1 MRQAPVILVLE
12 DHDQARFVIRA
23 VLEDGGFSVIEA
35 MDETEVIIVCK
46 RADQPID
53 LLVSDVILDG
63 AKGNDV
69 ASRISALRPALPILF
84 ISGYCVEDLVIRGV
98 LYGDQFSP
106 GRVSFLQKPFAPQTL
121 LDDVERLIAM
131 QGGSYSAAK

>member
-35 MDETEVIIVCK
+35 RDETEAIIVCE
-46 RADQPID
+46 RANQTID
-53 LLVSDVILDG
+53 LLVSDVMLNG

-69 ASRISALRPALPILF
+69 ASRILALRPALPILF
-84 ISGYCVEDLVIRGV
+84 ISGYCVEDFSHPRCAVRRSV
-98 LYGDQFSP
+98 LTGT
-106 GRVSFLQKPFAPQTL
+106 SFLLAEAVCTTN
-121 LDDVERLIAM
+121 VARRC
-131 QGGSYSAAK
+131 

>member
-1 MRQAPVILVLE
+1 MTKLGSVV
-12 DHDQARFVIRA
+12 RA
-23 VLEDGGFSVIEA
+23 VLEDGGFSVVEA
-35 MDETEVIIVCK
+35 RDEAEAIIVCE
-46 RADQPID
+46 RANQTID
-53 LLVSDVILDG
+53 LLVSDVMLNG

-84 ISGYCVEDLVIRGV
+84 ISGYGVEDLVIRGV

-121 LDDVERLIAM
+121 LDDVERLIAL
-131 QGGSYSAAK
+131 QDSAAK